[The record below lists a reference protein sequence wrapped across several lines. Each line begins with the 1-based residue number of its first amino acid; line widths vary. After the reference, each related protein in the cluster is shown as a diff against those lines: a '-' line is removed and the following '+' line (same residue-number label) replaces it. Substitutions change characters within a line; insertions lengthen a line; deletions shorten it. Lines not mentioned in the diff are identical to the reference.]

1 MGMSR
6 WIATI
11 LPFASLACAQA
22 VPRLSWFNPRERLL
36 AVDCDQPVLVSL
48 HTPEGKWLENLHSS
62 LHQDPRVLQV
72 PPNIQPGLYLIRM
85 RSAGGER
92 LERILLF

>member
-1 MGMSR
+1 MSR

-11 LPFASLACAQA
+11 LIAAALACAQA

-36 AVDCDQPVLVSL
+36 AVDCELPVQVSL
-48 HTPEGKWLENLHSS
+48 HTSEGKWLENLRPS

-72 PPNIQPGLYLIRM
+72 PPEIPPGLYLVRM
-85 RSAGGER
+85 RAAGGER